1 VFLVEGAVGAASA
14 DAPNGSGTLL
24 RTPGGRVFVLTAR
37 HVLEDDPPDQYAL
50 GGRAV
55 QYGVAD
61 ALGDQFWHPT
71 VDVALALLKPEAAK
85 LFTHAALSCDVVA
98 ETDEEDPEGQMT
110 MICGFPVLYRRAAVD
125 HQNKKVDVG
134 FASVT
139 YSTDVNGKDEK
150 GHYRVSWGEGELSGT
165 IPLRAQ
171 SAANHLG
178 IEQGQIF
185 DLAHPGG
192 ISGGPLWR
200 FRKVPKTEVWD
211 PSKLARLIGVASTYL
226 KPPDNI
232 EFCPSVATW
241 GDWFRE
247 TIAKIDAGQVSTGG
261 SDV

>member
-1 VFLVEGAVGAASA
+1 MADEPFNTAS
-14 DAPNGSGTLL
+14 PI
-24 RTPGGRVFVLTAR
+24 P
-37 HVLEDDPPDQYAL
+37 
-50 GGRAV
+50 
-55 QYGVAD
+55 
-61 ALGDQFWHPT
+61 LGDQFWHPT
-71 VDVALALLKPEAAK
+71 VDVALALLKPDAAK

-98 ETDEEDPEGQMT
+98 ETDEEDPEGEMT
-110 MICGFPVLYRRAAVD
+110 MICGFPALYRRAAVD

-139 YSTDVNGKDEK
+139 YSTDVNGKDDK
-150 GHYRVSWGEGELSGT
+150 GRYRVSWGEGELSGT
-165 IPLRAQ
+165 VPLRAQ

-241 GDWFRE
+241 GDWLRE
-247 TIAKIDAGQVSTGG
+247 TIAKIDAGPAATGG